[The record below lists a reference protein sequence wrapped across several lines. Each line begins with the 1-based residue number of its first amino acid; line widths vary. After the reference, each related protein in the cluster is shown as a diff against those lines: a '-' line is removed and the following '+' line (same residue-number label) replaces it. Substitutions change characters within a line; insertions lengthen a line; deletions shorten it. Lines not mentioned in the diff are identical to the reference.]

1 MSELRGVLPRA
12 ITLAYQNWKRI
23 PTRPVSKS
31 GLSVLSCDQTTDV
44 TSMAE
49 VRTVT

>member
-12 ITLAYQNWKRI
+12 ITLAHQNWKRI
-23 PTRPVSKS
+23 PTRPASKS
-31 GLSVLSCDQTTDV
+31 GLSVSSCAQTTGA